1 MKLKTGFVSRTI
13 AGQTVVLPGG
23 DELNLNLMITLND
36 TGRFLWEQL
45 QSEITEQQLVSALL
59 REYDVDPQTAADSVT
74 RFLEELRKYDFLE

>member
-1 MKLKTGFVSRTI
+1 MKLKSGFVSRTI

-45 QSEITEQQLVSALL
+45 QNETTEAELTAALL
-59 REYDVDPQTAADSVT
+59 REYDVDPQTAAQSVA
-74 RFLEELRKYDFLE
+74 RFLENLKKYDFLA